1 MFEIIRRMA
10 GTMFAVLHT
19 RAELLAVE
27 VEEEVLRLFSYLML
41 SLVAL
46 VCFGVAA
53 LLLILLVIVAFWDT
67 YRLAA
72 IVVLTGAFG
81 AVAVGIGLYVRN
93 ALRTKPRFLSATL
106 SELEKDVDMLRPKRS
121 PEVEP

>member
-1 MFEIIRRMA
+1 
-10 GTMFAVLHT
+10 MFAVLHT

-46 VCFGVAA
+46 VCFSVAA
-53 LLLILLVIVAFWDT
+53 LLLILLIIVAFWDT
-67 YRLAA
+67 YRIAA

-81 AVAVGIGLYVRN
+81 GAAVGIALYVRN

-121 PEVEP
+121 PEMES

>member
-1 MFEIIRRMA
+1 
-10 GTMFAVLHT
+10 MFAVLHT